1 MLIRIAPTM
10 MDGIVAQDLAQNRLI
25 HAGAATFGGD
35 GSGFRTGVT
44 LDSVAELI
52 ANVPP
57 AEIEGDGA
65 TFTIRIPPQLIAL
78 APENYRDILAAWAS
92 ARLHVERREGK
103 WQFDI
108 DRSMRVVVN
117 VQLHGTP
124 TADPSAV
131 VPIFLATAQACDWVA
146 KAILEHRYP
155 TEAAAEKGL
164 NSAITRVRRKFGLES
179 QRMMILPADAPP
191 TTQN

>member
-1 MLIRIAPTM
+1 
-10 MDGIVAQDLAQNRLI
+10 
-25 HAGAATFGGD
+25 
-35 GSGFRTGVT
+35 
-44 LDSVAELI
+44 VAELI

-57 AEIEGDGA
+57 AEIEGDSA

-78 APENYRDILAAWAS
+78 APQNYRDILAAWAS

-108 DRSMRVVVN
+108 DRSMRVAGN

-124 TADPSAV
+124 TADPSKMT
-131 VPIFLATAQACDWVA
+131 PIFLATAQAYDRVA

-164 NSAITRVRRKFGLES
+164 NSAVAKVRRKFGVES
-179 QRMMILPADAPP
+179 EQTTVLPADAPP